1 MKSYIKYST
10 IIFSILLILSCTN
23 IEELQNDPNRT
34 IEVTPD
40 LILTKL
46 CINAFSNVSLDAALA
61 SRQMANIDSNTDSQY
76 YTWNRASFNNYDNL
90 REVVLMRKEAERVGD
105 THYLF
110 LADFFE
116 VYFIVNTTSFFGDI
130 PYAEALKLT
139 EGISQPIY
147 DTQKEI
153 FLKVLDKLKEAS
165 VNLPSSGIRFKG
177 DIIYDGNPL
186 KWKKLINSFYLKI
199 LLQLSKHTD
208 DEDLDI
214 EGRFNEVFSNRTLYP
229 LIENNTESGQLK
241 FLDIV
246 ENRFPLFNSNSLQ
259 TAYTMEK
266 TFIDKMKNLKDPRL
280 FEVAQK
286 MSSADDLSKTD
297 FNAYQGVLG
306 SGLLS
311 DNQSQNTNGNSSRIN
326 ENYFLNPINKPSFI
340 ISYAELNFIL
350 SEAIVRG
357 WVPGN
362 AQDYYHKGIEA
373 SFIYYEVSDKV
384 STFLSNSDVNL
395 VVGREIQQ
403 ILDQKHIATFLN
415 SGWVSFFDFLR
426 TGYPVLDVSGAGTSG
441 VSVPRRF
448 MYPNGES
455 IDNSVNLS
463 DAIKRQFS
471 SGDKIDEGTWLYQ

>member
-1 MKSYIKYST
+1 MKSYIKYNA
-10 IIFSILLILSCTN
+10 IFFSILLILSCTD

-34 IEVTPD
+34 TEVTPD

-90 REVVLMRKEAERVGD
+90 REVMLMRKEAERVGD
-105 THYLF
+105 VHYLF

-116 VYFIVNTTSFFGDI
+116 AYFIVNTTSFFGDI
-130 PYAEALKLT
+130 PYSEALKLT
-139 EGISQPIY
+139 EGISRPIY

-153 FLKVLDKLKEAS
+153 FLMVLDKLKEAS

-199 LLQLSKHTD
+199 LMQLSKHTD
-208 DEDLDI
+208 DENLDI
-214 EGRFNEVFSNRTLYP
+214 KGRFNEVFSNPTLYP
-229 LIENNTESGQLK
+229 LIENNAESGQLN

-286 MSSADDLSKTD
+286 MSSADNLSTTD

-357 WVPGN
+357 WVSGN

-373 SFIYYEVSDKV
+373 SFIYYQVSDKV
-384 STFLSNSDVNL
+384 STFLSNLDVNL

-403 ILDQKHIATFLN
+403 ILDQKHVATFLN

-426 TGYPVLDVSGAGTSG
+426 TGYPLLDVSGAGTSG

-448 MYPNGES
+448 MYPNRES

-463 DAIKRQFS
+463 DAIERQFS
-471 SGDKIDEGTWLYQ
+471 SGDKIDEGTWLYR

>member
-1 MKSYIKYST
+1 MKNYTKYNA
-10 IIFSILLILSCTN
+10 ILFSILMILSCTN

-34 IEVTPD
+34 TEVTPD
-40 LILTKL
+40 LILTTL

-61 SRQMANIDSNTDSQY
+61 SRQMANVDSNTDSQY
-76 YTWNRASFNNYDNL
+76 YTWNRASFNNYNNL
-90 REVVLMRKEAERVGD
+90 REVVLMKKEAERTGD
-105 THYLF
+105 LHYLF

-116 VYFIVNTTSFFGDI
+116 AYYIVNTTSFFGDI

-147 DTQKEI
+147 DSQKEI
-153 FLKVLDKLKEAS
+153 FLRVLNKLKEAGL
-165 VNLPSSGIRFKG
+165 NLPSSGVRFNG
-177 DIIYDGNPL
+177 DIIYGGDPL
-186 KWKKLINSFYLKI
+186 KWKKLINSYYLKI
-199 LLQLSKHTD
+199 LMQLSKHTAD
-208 DEDLDI
+208 ADLDI
-214 EGRFNEVFSNRTLYP
+214 EGRFNEVFSNPTLYP
-229 LIENNTESGQLK
+229 LIENNEESGQLK

-266 TFIDKMKNLKDPRL
+266 TFIDKMKNLEDPRL
-280 FEVAQK
+280 FEIAQK
-286 MSSADDLSKTD
+286 MSSAASLSVTD
-297 FNAYQGVLG
+297 FSAYQGVLG

-311 DNQSQNTNGNSSRIN
+311 DNQAQNTNGNSSRIN
-326 ENYFLNPINKPSFI
+326 ENYFLNPVNKPSFI

-357 WVPGN
+357 WVSGN
-362 AQDYYHKGIEA
+362 AQQYYQKGIEA
-373 SFIYYEVSDKV
+373 SFTYYEVSDKAV
-384 STFLSNSDVNL
+384 TYLSNTAVNL

-426 TGYPVLDVSGAGTSG
+426 TGYPVLDLSGAGTVG

-448 MYPNGES
+448 MYPNSES
-455 IDNSVNLS
+455 IDNATNLS
-463 DAIKRQFS
+463 DAIQRQFS
-471 SGDKIDEGTWLYQ
+471 SGDKINEGTWLFQ